1 VDLPPYFFR
10 QLDTLLLTARRSFI
24 GRRQGRHRSS
34 KRGFG
39 LEFAEYRAYEPGDH
53 PRHIDWGVYARTDRL
68 YVRRFVEE
76 QDLSLLI
83 VIDDSASMRNDS
95 QPDKSQFTSLALLAL
110 SYVCLGAY
118 DNVRLVTLSG
128 KQSPCFR
135 GPASFGVAQRFIEAL
150 DVARPPQSSEI
161 LHQLQAAAWLAR
173 APGLCIILSDFLYEL
188 ETLSQAFAALRSRN
202 LEIHAIQVID
212 SADFNPFSA
221 NSSGAF
227 FSEETAEQVYVGPSD
242 SVSKEFAAIRD
253 LHFRQLEGHCLR
265 ARIGFTRT
273 ILRPGTAQDEV
284 FPALLKTGLL
294 K

>member
-1 VDLPPYFFR
+1 MEIPPYFLR

-24 GRRQGRHRSS
+24 GRRQGRHRST

-68 YVRRFVEE
+68 YVRRFIEE
-76 QDLSLLI
+76 QDLSLL
-83 VIDDSASMRNDS
+83 VVVDDSASMRNDA
-95 QPDKSQFTSLALLAL
+95 QPDKWHFTSLSLLAL

-128 KQSPCFR
+128 KHSPRFQ
-135 GPASFGVAQRFIEAL
+135 GPSSFGAAQRFIEEL
-150 DVARPPQSSEI
+150 DAARLSPSSNI
-161 LHQLQAAAWLAR
+161 LDQLQAASSLVR
-173 APGLCIILSDFLYEL
+173 APGLGIILSDFLYEL
-188 ETLSQAFAALRSRN
+188 ETLSQAFAALRSRK
-202 LEIHAIQVID
+202 LEIHALQVID
-212 SADFNPFSA
+212 AADFDPFTTNP
-221 NSSGAF
+221 SGAF
-227 FSEETAEQVYVGPSD
+227 FSEETEEQVYVTPGGSA
-242 SVSKEFAAIRD
+242 SEEFAAIRD

-265 ARIGFTRT
+265 GGIGFTRT
-273 ILRPGTAQDEV
+273 ILHAGEAEERV